1 MRILHTAD
9 WHLGDRLGRID
20 RTADLRA
27 AVERVAAYCESE
39 KTDVLV
45 VAGDLFSELAR
56 PDTLRETIAHWQ
68 TTFGSFLA
76 RGGTV
81 LAITGNHDNET
92 FCQTLR
98 HAMALAAPLPDE
110 TGAVVP
116 PGRFYLAADPTLL
129 RLNDRA
135 GFDVWFALL
144 PWPTPSRYLAGE
156 PGQAYRDPG
165 EKNRRLIEAFDRTLK
180 QFQEQIPLGAPAVL
194 SAHVTVTGADLGAG
208 LFRLATEDDLAVPGE
223 GLTGRFAYVALGHVH
238 KPQCLG
244 GFEHVRYAGSIERLD
259 LGEQRDAKGVVA
271 VEIGPAG
278 LTNQP
283 TVLPLAST
291 PIYDVLVADP
301 AADLPRLKDE
311 YPDAANDLVNLHLRY
326 TAGADDLEK
335 ILSELDAIFPRWYAR
350 DWTEAGRLGPTLV
363 AGEPAREKGF
373 AETVRDY
380 LTQELIQH
388 DDPDAGAILERVELL
403 LQEMS

>member
-27 AVERVAAYCESE
+27 AVERVAAYCDSE

-68 TTFGSFLA
+68 STFGPFLA

-81 LAITGNHDNET
+81 LAVTGNHDNET

-98 HAMALAAPLPDE
+98 HAMALAAPLPE
-110 TGAVVP
+110 EIGAVVP
-116 PGRFYLAADPTLL
+116 AGRFYLAADPTLL
-129 RLNDRA
+129 RLKDQA
-135 GFDVWFALL
+135 GFDLWFALL

-156 PGQAYRDPG
+156 PGQAYRDPA
-165 EKNRRLIEAFDRTLK
+165 EKTRRLVEAFDRTLK
-180 QFQEQIPLGAPAVL
+180 QFQDRVPRGAPAVL
-194 SAHVTVTGADLGAG
+194 SAHVTVRGADLGAG
-208 LFRLATEDDLAVPGE
+208 LFRLAPEDDLAVSGE
-223 GLTGRFAYVALGHVH
+223 GLIDRFAYVALGHIH

-271 VEIGPAG
+271 VEIGPGG
-278 LTNQP
+278 LTGQP
-283 TVLPLAST
+283 AVLPLNST
-291 PIYDVLVADP
+291 AMYDLLVADP
-301 AADLPRLKDE
+301 AADLPRLRDE
-311 YPDAANDLVNLHLRY
+311 YPDAAADLPGRTTSNRSSA
-326 TAGADDLEK
+326 TWTRFSPAGTPGIGRRPAG
-335 ILSELDAIFPRWYAR
+335 SGRRSSPVSRPGRRASPRR
-350 DWTEAGRLGPTLV
+350 CGTT
-363 AGEPAREKGF
+363 
-373 AETVRDY
+373 
-380 LTQELIQH
+380 
-388 DDPDAGAILERVELL
+388 
-403 LQEMS
+403 

>member
-68 TTFGSFLA
+68 TTFGPFLA

-110 TGAVVP
+110 PGAVVP

-129 RLNDRA
+129 RLKDRA

-165 EKNRRLIEAFDRTLK
+165 EKNRRLIEAFDRTRK

-194 SAHVTVTGADLGAG
+194 SAHVTVTGADLGTG
-208 LFRLATEDDLAVPGE
+208 LFRLATEDDLAVPGI
-223 GLTGRFAYVALGHVH
+223 GLTNRFAYVALGHVH
-238 KPQCLG
+238 KPQFLG

-271 VEIGPAG
+271 VEIGPGG
-278 LTNQP
+278 LMNQP
-283 TVLPLAST
+283 SVLPLAST

-311 YPDAANDLVNLHLRY
+311 YPDAANDLVNLHVRY

-335 ILSELDAIFPRWYAR
+335 VLAELDRIFPRWYAR

-380 LTQELIQH
+380 VKQELIQH
-388 DDPDAGAILERVELL
+388 DDPDAGAILERAEFL
-403 LQEMS
+403 LQEIS